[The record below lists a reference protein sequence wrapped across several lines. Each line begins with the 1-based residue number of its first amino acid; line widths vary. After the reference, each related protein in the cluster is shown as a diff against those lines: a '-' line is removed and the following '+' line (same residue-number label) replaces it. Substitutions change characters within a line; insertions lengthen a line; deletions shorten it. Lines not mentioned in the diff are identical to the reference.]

1 MMHPADLDIAAAAA
15 ALRDG
20 TLTSV
25 ALVQASLD
33 RIAARDPEI
42 GAFVYLAAED
52 ALRAA
57 AAADAALA
65 AGHDLGSLHGIPC
78 AVKDV
83 FDVAGWPVRFGCGHF
98 RERVAEHSSE
108 AVDACIAAGAIPLGL
123 VATYEL
129 ATVGPD
135 RTSLYPQPRNPW
147 RRDHVTGGSSSGS
160 AAAIASGMV
169 RFALGSDTGGS
180 ARSPAAYCG
189 VTGFK
194 PTAERIGKAGLMPLA
209 PSMDQVGILAAS
221 AQDAAQVFGAL
232 TGDSDETPMA
242 GARVAYGRN
251 WGEGDA
257 PVILSLLDDAA
268 AALSLAGARITV
280 ADLPDYPSIE
290 QAGAD
295 ILLSE
300 QVQSHWHVVEKDE
313 AHVGKMA
320 YASLNSGIGISPET
334 LAKARAIAAAF
345 TDEID
350 ALMSTQDALIIPTTM
365 TTAPLFSDFDTGG
378 PVWTEMRTI
387 PFNLSGHPALSVP
400 IGFSDGLPL
409 AMQIVGARG
418 ADALVLKIGAAFE
431 AATDHSAQR
440 PYLA

>member
-1 MMHPADLDIAAAAA
+1 
-15 ALRDG
+15 
-20 TLTSV
+20 
-25 ALVQASLD
+25 
-33 RIAARDPEI
+33 
-42 GAFVYLAAED
+42 
-52 ALRAA
+52 
-57 AAADAALA
+57 
-65 AGHDLGSLHGIPC
+65 
-78 AVKDV
+78 
-83 FDVAGWPVRFGCGHF
+83 
-98 RERVAEHSSE
+98 
-108 AVDACIAAGAIPLGL
+108 
-123 VATYEL
+123 
-129 ATVGPD
+129 
-135 RTSLYPQPRNPW
+135 
-147 RRDHVTGGSSSGS
+147 
-160 AAAIASGMV
+160 
-169 RFALGSDTGGS
+169 
-180 ARSPAAYCG
+180 
-189 VTGFK
+189 
-194 PTAERIGKAGLMPLA
+194 
-209 PSMDQVGILAAS
+209 
-221 AQDAAQVFGAL
+221 VFGAL